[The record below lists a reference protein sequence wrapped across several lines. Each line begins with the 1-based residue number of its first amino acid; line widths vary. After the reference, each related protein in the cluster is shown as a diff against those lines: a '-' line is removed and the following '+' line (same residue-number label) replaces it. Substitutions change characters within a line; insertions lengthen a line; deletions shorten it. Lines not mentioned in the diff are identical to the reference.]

1 MTYPISRTYLAIF
14 LLGLLANAA
23 AGQVAGPPRL
33 EDLTAL
39 EYTGLEQITESRVAG
54 TLSFLASDE
63 LEGRGTPSR
72 GLDVATA
79 YAASRLR
86 AAGAEGL
93 GEAGSFYLKS
103 TIDTVR
109 TPLAPQ
115 LLTVDSSNDL
125 RTSLIE
131 GGAQDL
137 NYEGPIVR
145 ATSAADATYSGPV
158 LLPISEADEAFPPPT
173 RWLRREALRLQQ
185 QGATAVLL
193 EASPRS
199 SFWQFAESRQTSS
212 RIDVARSRYPLPI
225 GIVEADKL
233 GDSQVGQVII
243 PANLAEASPVR
254 NVAGVLRGSDP
265 QLSEEAIV
273 FTAHIDHLG
282 TGAPGDDPIYN
293 GADDDASG
301 VTAVLT
307 LADAFATLT
316 PRPKRSLI
324 FVAFWGEEMG
334 LLGSQHFV
342 RNSPWPLEK
351 MVANINIEMI
361 GRPEAGAENRMWMT
375 GWEASDLGE
384 LMAMG
389 SRRLA
394 VETFNH
400 PRLSVQ
406 LYRASD
412 NFAFVQQGV
421 IAHSFSAGSLHED
434 YHQPSD
440 EFEKMN
446 LPHMTQVIRG
456 LYAGTLPIAEAA
468 LTPQKPQQ

>member
-1 MTYPISRTYLAIF
+1 MNNRVCHFHIV
-14 LLGLLANAA
+14 LLLILANPLFAFA
-23 AGQVAGPPRL
+23 TEPPIL
-33 EDLTAL
+33 GDLTTA
-39 EYTGLEQITESRVAG
+39 EYKGLEQISESQVAA

-79 YAASRLR
+79 YAASRLL
-86 AAGAEGL
+86 AAGAKGL
-93 GEAGSFYLKS
+93 GNEGSFYLES

-109 TPLAPQ
+109 TPTNLRLAIEGKPG
-115 LLTVDSSNDL
+115 L

-131 GGAQDL
+131 GAETEL
-137 NYEGPIVR
+137 NFEGTIVR
-145 ATSAADATYSGPV
+145 ASQATDAVYTGPV
-158 LLPISEADEAFPPPT
+158 LLPVDEADQSSSPPT
-173 RWLRREALRLQQ
+173 RWLRREVVRLQQ

-193 EASPRS
+193 EANSDS
-199 SFWQFAESRQTSS
+199 SFWQLAETRQSTS
-212 RIDVARSRYPLPI
+212 RIDVARSRYPVPI
-225 GIVEADKL
+225 AVVEAN
-233 GDSQVGQVII
+233 Q
-243 PANLAEASPVR
+243 LAESNTGTVLIPPNESIVSPVR
-254 NVAGVLRGSDP
+254 NVAGILRGSDP
-265 QLSEEAIV
+265 EMSNEAIL
-273 FTAHIDHLG
+273 FSAHIDHLG
-282 TGAPGDDPIYN
+282 IGAPGEDPIYN

-307 LADAFATLT
+307 LADAFGSLSPA
-316 PRPKRSLI
+316 PKRSVI
-324 FVAFWGEEMG
+324 FVLFWGEEMG

-351 MVANINIEMI
+351 VVANVNIEMV
-361 GRPEAGAENRMWMT
+361 GRPEANAENRMWMT

-384 LMAMG
+384 LMAVG
-389 SRRLA
+389 SRRLG

-400 PRLSVQ
+400 PRLSAQ

-412 NFAFVQQGV
+412 NFAFVQQDV
-421 IAHSFSAGSLHED
+421 IAHSFSAGSLHDD

-456 LYAGTLPIAEAA
+456 LYAGTLPIATGA
-468 LTPQKPQQ
+468 LTPQKPKASR

>member
-1 MTYPISRTYLAIF
+1 
-14 LLGLLANAA
+14 LLGLLASTTN
-23 AGQVAGPPRL
+23 GQDAEPPRL
-33 EDLTAL
+33 GDLTAA
-39 EYTGLEQITESRVAG
+39 EYKGLEQITESRVAG

-93 GEAGSFYLKS
+93 GEEGSFYLMS

-115 LLTVDSSNDL
+115 LLTIDGSNNL
-125 RTSLIE
+125 RTNLIE
-131 GGAQDL
+131 GGTQEL
-137 NYEGPIVR
+137 TYEGPIVR
-145 ATSAADATYSGPV
+145 ATSAADGTYSGPV
-158 LLPISEADEAFPPPT
+158 LLPISEADDTFPPPT
-173 RWLRREALRLQQ
+173 RWLRREVLRLQQ

-193 EASPRS
+193 EAGPQS

-225 GIVEADKL
+225 GIVEAGKL
-233 GDSQVGQVII
+233 GDSQVGHVLI
-243 PANLAEASPVR
+243 PANTREASPVR

-265 QLSEEAIV
+265 QLAEEAIV

-301 VTAVLT
+301 VTAILT

-351 MVANINIEMI
+351 MVANVNIEMI
-361 GRPEAGAENRMWMT
+361 GRPEAGADNRMWMT

-384 LMAMG
+384 LIAMG

-400 PRLSVQ
+400 PRLSAQ

-456 LYAGTLPIAEAA
+456 LYAGTLPIAEAV
-468 LTPQKPQQ
+468 LTPQKPK